1 MNINYDYYRIFYYVA
16 KYGNFTQAA
25 NILLNN
31 QPNITRSIKKL
42 ENELGCTLFVRSNRG
57 ATLTPEGEKLFAHVS
72 VAVEQL
78 RAGEEELSRDKSLQS
93 GTVTVGVSE
102 TALHGLLLS
111 VLNKFRSKYP
121 GIRIRLSNHST
132 PQAMSALRNGRVDLA
147 VVTTPTDVSNPLHEY
162 RLTTFRE
169 ILVCG
174 KDFSHLQNKV
184 LQLKD
189 LTKYPL
195 ICLGKETKTN
205 EFFSRF
211 FMSHGLVF
219 LPDMEA
225 ATTDQILPMVRN
237 NLGLGFLPDIFAEPA
252 IEMGAIYGLKLQ
264 EKIPRRDICLLKN
277 TERPLSIAAK
287 ELEKMLLQ
295 EKTLLE

>member
-132 PQAMSALRNGRVDLA
+132 PQAMSALRNGRVDL
-147 VVTTPTDVSNPLHEY
+147 
-162 RLTTFRE
+162 E
-169 ILVCG
+169 IGRAHV
-174 KDFSHLQNKV
+174 
-184 LQLKD
+184 
-189 LTKYPL
+189 
-195 ICLGKETKTN
+195 
-205 EFFSRF
+205 
-211 FMSHGLVF
+211 
-219 LPDMEA
+219 
-225 ATTDQILPMVRN
+225 
-237 NLGLGFLPDIFAEPA
+237 
-252 IEMGAIYGLKLQ
+252 
-264 EKIPRRDICLLKN
+264 
-277 TERPLSIAAK
+277 
-287 ELEKMLLQ
+287 
-295 EKTLLE
+295 

>member
-189 LTKYPL
+189 LTKFPL

-211 FMSHGLVF
+211 FYEPRFSLSAGYGGGDYG
-219 LPDMEA
+219 PDSA
-225 ATTDQILPMVRN
+225 
-237 NLGLGFLPDIFAEPA
+237 
-252 IEMGAIYGLKLQ
+252 YG
-264 EKIPRRDICLLKN
+264 E
-277 TERPLSIAAK
+277 E
-287 ELEKMLLQ
+287 
-295 EKTLLE
+295 